1 MEKHTWQIIGS
12 RCSNRASRQIDVFFK
27 KQISNNI
34 KAMLKRYGIS
44 REELANKLG
53 ITTRTLIKIVNH
65 PNKYSINYLNEVA
78 NVIGCNIN
86 DFFMPL

>member
-1 MEKHTWQIIGS
+1 MET
-12 RCSNRASRQIDVFFK
+12 NE

-44 REELANKLG
+44 REELADKLG
-53 ITTRTLIKIVNH
+53 ITKRTLIKIVNH

-78 NVIGCNIN
+78 SAIGCNIN
-86 DFFMPL
+86 EFFLPL

>member
-1 MEKHTWQIIGS
+1 MET
-12 RCSNRASRQIDVFFK
+12 NE

-44 REELANKLG
+44 REELAKRLG
-53 ITTRTLIKIVNH
+53 ITTRTLIKVVNH

>member
-1 MEKHTWQIIGS
+1 MET
-12 RCSNRASRQIDVFFK
+12 NE

-34 KAMLKRYGIS
+34 KAMLKRYDIS
-44 REELANKLG
+44 RDELAMKLG
-53 ITTRTLIKIVNH
+53 ITKRTLIKIVNH

-78 NVIGCNIN
+78 SIIGCNIN

>member
-1 MEKHTWQIIGS
+1 MET
-12 RCSNRASRQIDVFFK
+12 NE

-44 REELANKLG
+44 REELAEKLG
-53 ITTRTLIKIVNH
+53 ITTRTLIKVVNH
-65 PNKYSINYLNEVA
+65 PCKYPINYLNNVA
-78 NVIGCNIN
+78 DIIGCNIN

>member
-1 MEKHTWQIIGS
+1 MET
-12 RCSNRASRQIDVFFK
+12 NE

-34 KAMLKRYGIS
+34 KAILKRYDIS
-44 REELANKLG
+44 REELAKRLG
-53 ITTRTLIKIVNH
+53 ITKRTLIKVVNH

-78 NVIGCNIN
+78 SVIGCNVN